1 MIESIDQTGRYLH
14 LPQLPRRII
23 SLVPSITEFL
33 ADLGLDE
40 EVAGITKFCIHPNSW
55 FRSKVRIGGTKNFK
69 PERILALEPDLVI
82 ANKEEN
88 IREQVMELAKSVPVW
103 VSDVSNLDSALKM
116 MNDLGALTG
125 KSIRAAEICHQV
137 QAAFADL
144 AQQPKRRNS
153 VVYLI
158 WKDPYMTIGG
168 DSFIH
173 DMLVRC
179 GFDNL
184 YASHHRYPQTDLNTI
199 SQLQPDLLLLAS
211 EPYPFSERHLA
222 DLQPLLPNTRIQ
234 LVNGEYFS
242 WYGSRLLHAPGYF
255 KTLLTP

>member
-14 LPQLPRRII
+14 LPHLPGRIV

-33 ADLGLDE
+33 ADLSLDQ
-40 EVAGITKFCIHPNSW
+40 EVVGITKFCIHPNSW
-55 FRSKVRIGGTKNFK
+55 YRSKPRIGGTKNFK

-88 IREQVMELAKSVPVW
+88 IREQVMEQAQSVPVW
-103 VSDVSNLDSALKM
+103 VSDVSNLDSALEM
-116 MNDLGALTG
+116 MNALGALTG
-125 KSIRAAEICHQV
+125 KSLKAAEICHQV
-137 QAAFADL
+137 QVAFEDL
-144 AQQPKRRNS
+144 ARKPKRRRS

-158 WKDPYMTIGG
+158 WKDPYMTVGG
-168 DSFIH
+168 DSFIQ
-173 DMLVRC
+173 DMLDRC

-184 YASHHRYPQTDLNTI
+184 FASHPRYPQTDLETI
-199 SQLQPDLLLLAS
+199 RQLQPDLLLLSS
-211 EPYPFSERHLA
+211 EPYPFSEQHLA
-222 DLQPLLPNTRIQ
+222 ALQPLLPNTRIQ

>member
-33 ADLGLDE
+33 ADLGLNE

-55 FRSKVRIGGTKNFK
+55 YRSKVRIGGTKNFK

-88 IREQVMELAKSVPVW
+88 IREQVMELAQTVPVW
-103 VSDVSNLDSALKM
+103 VSDVSNLDSALEM
-116 MNDLGALTG
+116 MTALGALTG
-125 KSIRAAEICHQV
+125 KSLKAAGICHQV
-137 QAAFADL
+137 QVAFEDL
-144 AQQPKRRNS
+144 AQLPKRHRS

-184 YASHHRYPQTDLNTI
+184 FASHPRYPQTDPDSI
-199 SQLQPDLLLLAS
+199 RQLQPDLLLLAS

-222 DLQPLLPNTRIQ
+222 ELQPLLPNTHIQ

-242 WYGSRLLHAPGYF
+242 WYGSRLLQAPAYF
-255 KTLLTP
+255 QTLLTP